1 MDKPDP
7 FYALVRL
14 TGRFWIWFLFRSV
27 DVRHADRVPR
37 KGPVLL
43 CINHPNNLIDSLL
56 VGAVVDRKV
65 HYLATAALFRNPIV
79 ARFLRAVGAIPVY
92 RRQDDPD
99 KMDKNVGAFEACVAT
114 LASGGLI
121 GIYPEGTTHAES
133 RVQRIKTGAAR
144 IALDYESRRRA
155 GATGASLVLIPT
167 GLAFE
172 ARKSFGGRVRVSF
185 GEAIALTPYVE
196 LFAQDPV
203 KAVDEL
209 TTAIQWGMEAEV
221 VHVERLD
228 NATLVREV
236 ESIYRDRLVRELQEE
251 RGLSAGQID
260 TVRLTRSIADAAA
273 YFEAHAPERVAELRD
288 SIGHYRAMLAAYQVR
303 DQAVRERIEPPPVRQ
318 RLSRGWKAAIGLP
331 VFGYGLVTSGLPY
344 LLPRWIARRTATKE
358 TNYATTRL
366 LASVVAVP
374 LFWGVETWI
383 VWRLAGALWAI
394 GFFLSLPVSSIL
406 AYHYL
411 RGLGRLRAQ
420 ARLGLV
426 ALTRHQAA
434 TRLLAERRRLIDLL
448 ERAKNDYLAATKG
461 SSF

>member
-133 RVQRIKTGAAR
+133 RVRRIKTGAAR

-185 GEAIALTPYVE
+185 GEAIALAPYVE

-273 YFEAHAPERVAELRD
+273 YFEARAPERVAELRD

-420 ARLGLV
+420 ARLGVV
-426 ALTRHQAA
+426 ALIRHQAA
-434 TRLLAERRRLIDLL
+434 TQLLAERRRLIDLL

>member
-79 ARFLRAVGAIPVY
+79 ACFLRAVGAIPVY

-185 GEAIALTPYVE
+185 GEAIALAPYVE

-420 ARLGLV
+420 ARLGVV